1 MGPPTPTR
9 TEPGREGHAGSTSE
23 ICVQGFSI
31 SGDGSLQGGRV
42 MQLLLGG
49 TQKSSPALGAA
60 HTPDTDVN
68 QRLTMDQTVVQGIH
82 QAHGIFLQDHQHVLA
97 LPRTE
102 SWQMKVA
109 NTANKQFTENLPP
122 LSHRVNPWR
131 NQTTHLTPGT
141 IMGLAPVASLGQLL
155 DTVIDSNTALPWCQV
170 LLRHLYPAQ
179 RADCKALTRWG
190 KRSDKLWSGMTGDT
204 GPIHINSGRPS
215 LYT

>member
-9 TEPGREGHAGSTSE
+9 TEPGREGHAGSTSRDL
-23 ICVQGFSI
+23 CPRVQHQWGWQPAR
-31 SGDGSLQGGRV
+31 GKGNATLARGN
-42 MQLLLGG
+42 
-49 TQKSSPALGAA
+49 TESSPALGAA
-60 HTPDTDVN
+60 HAPDTDVN
-68 QRLTMDQTVVQGIH
+68 QRLTVDQTVVQGIH

-97 LPRTE
+97 LPRTQ
-102 SWQMKVA
+102 SWQIKVA
-109 NTANKQFTENLPP
+109 NMANKQFTENLPP

-179 RADCKALTRWG
+179 RADCKALSSWLQAPDIGIFTI
-190 KRSDKLWSGMTGDT
+190 
-204 GPIHINSGRPS
+204 PC
-215 LYT
+215 

>member
-1 MGPPTPTR
+1 M
-9 TEPGREGHAGSTSE
+9 
-23 ICVQGFSI
+23 
-31 SGDGSLQGGRV
+31 
-42 MQLLLGG
+42 
-49 TQKSSPALGAA
+49 
-60 HTPDTDVN
+60 
-68 QRLTMDQTVVQGIH
+68 
-82 QAHGIFLQDHQHVLA
+82 
-97 LPRTE
+97 
-102 SWQMKVA
+102 
-109 NTANKQFTENLPP
+109 ANKQFTENLPP

-190 KRSDKLWSGMTGDT
+190 KRSGVMGDT
-204 GPIHINSGRPS
+204 RFSHISSGSPI